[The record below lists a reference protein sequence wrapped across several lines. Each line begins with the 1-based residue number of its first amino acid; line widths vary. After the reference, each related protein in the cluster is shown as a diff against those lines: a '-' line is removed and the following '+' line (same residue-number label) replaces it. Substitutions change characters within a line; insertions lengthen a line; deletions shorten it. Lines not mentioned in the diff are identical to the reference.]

1 MKDLSRRDLLR
12 ASAAGAAVAA
22 VPMSVLAGTPA
33 SAATR
38 DADDTGNSSRDPAGS
53 APVMFCVHDA
63 DRGEVSILHGES
75 EVIVSDRRLVAQI
88 MKAASV
94 RQDR

>member
-1 MKDLSRRDLLR
+1 
-12 ASAAGAAVAA
+12 
-22 VPMSVLAGTPA
+22 
-33 SAATR
+33 
-38 DADDTGNSSRDPAGS
+38 
-53 APVMFCVHDA
+53 MFCVHDA

>member
-12 ASAAGAAVAA
+12 ASAAGAAVVA
-22 VPMSVLAGTPA
+22 VPMSALAGAPA
-33 SAATR
+33 NAATR
-38 DADDTGNSSRDPAGS
+38 DADDTRSTNPRPTGD

-63 DRGEVSILHGES
+63 GRGEVSILHGES
-75 EVIVSDRRLVAQI
+75 EVVVSDRRLVAQI

>member
-38 DADDTGNSSRDPAGS
+38 DADDTGTTDRESTGN

-63 DRGEVSILHGES
+63 ERGEVSILHGES